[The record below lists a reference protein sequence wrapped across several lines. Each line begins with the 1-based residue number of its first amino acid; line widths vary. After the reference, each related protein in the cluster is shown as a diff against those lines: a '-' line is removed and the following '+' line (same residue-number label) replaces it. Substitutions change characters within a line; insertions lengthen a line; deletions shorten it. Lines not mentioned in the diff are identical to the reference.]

1 MILPLTWISSC
12 NSGLVSKMVSVLPSR
27 MTAAILLRLPRK
39 SHKTEAAVLA
49 VIGTLPESA
58 EEDVMEV
65 VDNDVRSKEADW

>member
-1 MILPLTWISSC
+1 M
-12 NSGLVSKMVSVLPSR
+12 
-27 MTAAILLRLPRK
+27 AILLRHPEK
-39 SHKTEAAVLA
+39 NHKTEAAVLA